1 MRLSGRQMK
10 YGVESAAPALLAG
23 SWSCFFDGYPRG
35 NRRRHRK
42 TQTNREGH
50 SSLRSCVVR
59 QAYEAS
65 GLSDEELGDLLEAEK
80 HAHRRGE

>member
-1 MRLSGRQMK
+1 MSLQVDIPDEIARKLAERVAQTGANPAEFVIHAVERTLAEAERLDQVG
-10 YGVESAAPALLAG
+10 P
-23 SWSCFFDGYPRG
+23 
-35 NRRRHRK
+35 
-42 TQTNREGH
+42 
-50 SSLRSCVVR
+50 VR

>member
-1 MRLSGRQMK
+1 MSLQVDIPDEIARKLAERVAQTGAKPAEYVIHAVERTLAEAERLDQVVG
-10 YGVESAAPALLAG
+10 P
-23 SWSCFFDGYPRG
+23 
-35 NRRRHRK
+35 
-42 TQTNREGH
+42 
-50 SSLRSCVVR
+50 VR